1 MASSKLSVRIN
12 VSVTF
17 FLTALVEQAQSN
29 AVKTRKIMALY
40 ERMKVDVP
48 KATRSQYAIQAID
61 ALFGRPI
68 FRRTDFVQQS
78 GIPPGSARRIF
89 DVLRR
94 EEVIQDLRPAS
105 GRRAAIMAFPELL
118 RITEE

>member
-1 MASSKLSVRIN
+1 MRDPPRPSGIWGCRTPLSI
-12 VSVTF
+12 
-17 FLTALVEQAQSN
+17 
-29 AVKTRKIMALY
+29 KTRKIMALY

-68 FRRTDFVQQS
+68 FRRTDFVQGS
-78 GIPPGSARRIF
+78 DIPEGSARRIF

-94 EEVIQDLRPAS
+94 KGVIQDLRPAS
-105 GRRAAIMAFPELL
+105 GRRAAIMVFPELL